1 MIRYYSSWLEHINNK
16 QRDVEMSVSS
26 YSNSKNSSESSMSS
40 NNSMCEDG
48 SQDDSDIFRMSFSSD
63 EQRSED
69 FSGIDFVGDDIS
81 AVGGLHSSS
90 SHSVS
95 HDHSYD
101 IETSE
106 NSSSDE
112 NIAQVNMNRDWILF
126 IQMQLCHSS
135 LRDYLKRRDAN
146 LLATKKDP
154 LNAIDRHA
162 SIELFRGII
171 HGVAYIHS
179 QGLIHRDLKPGNI
192 FMGIIPENGSNNR
205 NSWVAADFSSFAVE
219 RLVPKIGDF
228 GLVTAVDGVQNGS
241 PIDDVLNSN
250 LLKFI
255 DGNGSFDVGT
265 QRSSVSSSYNS
276 KSRTT
281 GVGTI
286 TVV

>member
-1 MIRYYSSWLEHINNK
+1 MWYR
-16 QRDVEMSVSS
+16 
-26 YSNSKNSSESSMSS
+26 
-40 NNSMCEDG
+40 
-48 SQDDSDIFRMSFSSD
+48 FR
-63 EQRSED
+63 
-69 FSGIDFVGDDIS
+69 GDDIS

-90 SHSVS
+90 HSLS

-112 NIAQVNMNRDWILF
+112 IL
-126 IQMQLCHSS
+126 HRS
-135 LRDYLKRRDAN
+135 
-146 LLATKKDP
+146 

-179 QGLIHRDLKPGNI
+179 QDC
-192 FMGIIPENGSNNR
+192 
-205 NSWVAADFSSFAVE
+205 SSFAVE

-228 GLVTAVDGVQNGS
+228 GLVTAVDGTEIGV
-241 PIDDVLNSN
+241 
-250 LLKFI
+250 
-255 DGNGSFDVGT
+255 FDVGT

-281 GVGTI
+281 EVVGYISMHLQNKLAKPSCPYNEKKVDIYSLGIIFFELHFPFSTGHERVRVLR
-286 TVV
+286 T